1 MIESIN
7 GHTSILYKTVQL
19 NAVADYVP
27 PIDYKAE
34 IMMFIMRG
42 ITKAHHELDQKV
54 GPGNVPYGQERTGIV
69 YWLHFYSGN
78 LFRESLSTQ

>member
-1 MIESIN
+1 
-7 GHTSILYKTVQL
+7 
-19 NAVADYVP
+19 
-27 PIDYKAE
+27 
-34 IMMFIMRG
+34 MMFVMRG

-69 YWLHFYSGN
+69 YWLHFYAGN

>member
-1 MIESIN
+1 
-7 GHTSILYKTVQL
+7 
-19 NAVADYVP
+19 
-27 PIDYKAE
+27 
-34 IMMFIMRG
+34 MMFVMRG
-42 ITKAHHELDQKV
+42 IIKAHHELDQKV